1 KIGIQKE
8 EQPSPSPQKPR
19 GEKRRKGRD
28 SDEAFQLH
36 TIHRASPTKKS
47 NTKRTSSGAARPIKA
62 LPLADDLF
70 LSKKMI
76 ASKAK
81 GKGKVLV
88 PDSDEEEG
96 FEMVPHQEKAEESGT
111 EEDKTEVEDTDN
123 DEVEE
128 EETEEVV
135 DDEDEEVIDNEAEE
149 DDEDEESVDDESM
162 QDEGEDVDDEDDEV
176 EEAEEAEVDE
186 DEDEEALDEDEE
198 DEDVDQDNEVE
209 EPKQEEKKVV
219 SKKPLQKGKL
229 QVRETPKKILKA
241 TPKKSTTPATKT
253 VKETLK
259 KVNHTP
265 KQADT
270 PAALRLEASDE
281 KEVEEEQL
289 DPLPLIGESH
299 GCPVTFG
306 IPSEGRLP
314 DEHYNNSI
322 VLEKKVWGASG
333 VQYVTADWEF
343 TYKNCQLEYDAYS
356 ALDILMSH
364 GDFNNRFDDPKM
376 FVHLSKADPRRL
388 AWGYLKFPAKND

>member
-1 KIGIQKE
+1 
-8 EQPSPSPQKPR
+8 
-19 GEKRRKGRD
+19 
-28 SDEAFQLH
+28 
-36 TIHRASPTKKS
+36 
-47 NTKRTSSGAARPIKA
+47 
-62 LPLADDLF
+62 
-70 LSKKMI
+70 
-76 ASKAK
+76 
-81 GKGKVLV
+81 
-88 PDSDEEEG
+88 
-96 FEMVPHQEKAEESGT
+96 
-111 EEDKTEVEDTDN
+111 
-123 DEVEE
+123 
-128 EETEEVV
+128 
-135 DDEDEEVIDNEAEE
+135 
-149 DDEDEESVDDESM
+149 
-162 QDEGEDVDDEDDEV
+162 
-176 EEAEEAEVDE
+176 EAEVDE

-270 PAALRLEASDE
+270 PATKTSKKLAALRLEASDE

-343 TYKNCQLEYDAYS
+343 TYKNCQLEYDAYF

-376 FVHLSKADPRRL
+376 FVHLSKADPHRL
-388 AWGYLKFPAKND
+388 AWGYLKFPAKNDVNFYLIHNRKDALGYDAVPCITFGVVHDSSLLTSVETGKVKQSTNEPLLHRYIMATPFQGEFQRMMTVIAYNLGGENDKIGFNPPVDEQNCLKFASKFTVNPVTNDGTAATPAGFKATPRKPGVTLTSAQGEDKGKAWKDRMVESINSKGALWGDTKGATAK